1 VSVLA
6 TYRMLGRRLLDGLQ
20 GRVAPRMRWQARLGA
35 DFDKRHDRLEFLRG
49 QLAPDGEGGLRVQPN
64 PADGSHRLR
73 AAAASNALIV
83 LPEGPRAFRAGEVV
97 DVLPLGAD

>member
-1 VSVLA
+1 MGCRGDA
-6 TYRMLGRRLLDGLQ
+6 R
-20 GRVAPRMRWQARLGA
+20 RWQARLGA

-49 QLAPDGEGGLRVQPN
+49 QLGPDGEGGLRVQPN

-73 AAAASNALIV
+73 AAATSNALIV
-83 LPEGPRAFRAGEVV
+83 LPEGARRFRVGEVV